1 VKTCVNRD
9 AIVGEM
15 QDDLAIAVQRHQKLV
30 QPATGDRGALQ
41 QFVDAVLAFSD
52 EPGQANL
59 ERYLAASRSLEE
71 ARLSGLESLVGL
83 RA

>member
-1 VKTCVNRD
+1 
-9 AIVGEM
+9 M
-15 QDDLAIAVQRHQKLV
+15 QDDLAIAVQRHQQLV
-30 QPATGDRGALQ
+30 QSATADRGALQ

-71 ARLSGLESLVGL
+71 AWLSGLESLVGL

>member
-1 VKTCVNRD
+1 VKTFVDRD

>member
-1 VKTCVNRD
+1 MKTRVNRD

-15 QDDLAIAVQRHQKLV
+15 QDDLAIAVQRQQKLV
-30 QPATGDRGALQ
+30 QPANGDRGALQ